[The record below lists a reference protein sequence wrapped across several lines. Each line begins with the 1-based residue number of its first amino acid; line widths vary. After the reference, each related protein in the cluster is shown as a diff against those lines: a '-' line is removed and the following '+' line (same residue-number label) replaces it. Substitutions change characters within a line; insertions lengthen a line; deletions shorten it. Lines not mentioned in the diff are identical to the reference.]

1 MDAPRRNDFLH
12 SVITSVFDCEKDLIP
27 QDMHECVEYWDA
39 HVAGHDVYTPSRA
52 RKGQVS
58 LS

>member
-1 MDAPRRNDFLH
+1 MMNC
-12 SVITSVFDCEKDLIP
+12 VITSVFDCEKDLIP
-27 QDMHECVEYWDA
+27 KDMHECVEYWDA

-58 LS
+58 PS